1 MATVTKISIQ
11 AKNKSRVNV
20 FLDGEFACGLDS
32 FIAEKNRLREGTE
45 IEREE
50 LIAIQRESEA
60 QTAFEKCVDY
70 INMRMR
76 TEREIEKYL
85 AEKGYAGEIIDEIT
99 AKLKE
104 YSLIDD
110 MRFCELFISSHRR
123 AWGVKRLKIELKK
136 HGVSDEDIAS
146 SLEEAEP
153 QHEEALAAAEKFCRN
168 KERYDRNKLYAHL
181 YSKGFDYDCISYAL
195 REYEENLAAENE
207 EDDV

>member
-1 MATVTKISIQ
+1 MAKITDIKLQ
-11 AKNKSRVNV
+11 AKNKSRVSV

-32 FIAEKNRLREGTE
+32 FIAEKNRLKIGDE

-50 LIAIQRESEA
+50 LITIQRESES

-70 INMRMR
+70 INIRAR

-85 AEKGYAGEIIDEIT
+85 QEKGFVGEVRDEII

-136 HGVSDEDIAS
+136 HGVSDENIAEAI
-146 SLEEAEP
+146 EESEP

-195 REYEENLAAENE
+195 REYEETRSD
-207 EDDV
+207 EDE